1 MPRYHIRA
9 LVVSTFLA
17 SGLLGGCASNL
28 DASRMEGLT
37 AKITEYGVYSRGYE
51 KIRAEPNSPSGFY
64 RTDSDYKLLEQT
76 NRIPAKMGAKFGYCF
91 EVAGFPH
98 DGTVSLTEAGTHPEI
113 VRPDGKRFTGYAS
126 TVKVKVVNGRATH
139 CGGYAFDH
147 DFELKP
153 GQWTFTY
160 SAGDRQLV
168 SQTFEVF

>member
-1 MPRYHIRA
+1 MHWNLRGLAVAAI
-9 LVVSTFLA
+9 LV
-17 SGLLGGCASNL
+17 SGLLSGCASTL
-28 DASRMEGLT
+28 DASHLDGLT
-37 AKITEYGVYSRGYE
+37 AKITEYGLYNRGQE

-76 NRIPAKMGAKFGYCF
+76 DRVPANMGVKFGYCF
-91 EVAGFPH
+91 EVKGFPH
-98 DGTVSLTEAGTHPEI
+98 DGMVALTEAGTHPEI

-126 TVKVKVVNGRATH
+126 TIKVKVVNGRATH

-153 GQWTFTY
+153 GRWTFTY

-168 SQTFEVF
+168 SQAFEVY